1 MPLSVLLRELL
12 PLDFR
17 LDLFLMQMTYIPV
30 FSCLKLYLFARG
42 IIIED
47 DEVRGCVL
55 ILPDAPLA
63 SAG

>member
-1 MPLSVLLRELL
+1 MLLSEVL
-12 PLDFR
+12 PVDFR
-17 LDLFLMQMTYIPV
+17 LDIFQVQMTYIPV